1 MNSKHFTALV
11 LVAGLAGICGTAAH
25 SEPPVSDMMPSDVKW
40 EESPFPGVQKTVI
53 SGNPAAAGLYVAR
66 TKFAP
71 ASKIAPHTHPDTR
84 QATVLSGELY
94 FGFGETF
101 DTSKAKR
108 YPAGAQITVPANT
121 PHFVGATDREAI
133 LQEVGVGPSGMAM
146 LKK

>member
-1 MNSKHFTALV
+1 MC
-11 LVAGLAGICGTAAH
+11 IR
-25 SEPPVSDMMPSDVKW
+25 DR
-40 EESPFPGVQKTVI
+40 
-53 SGNPAAAGLYVAR
+53 LYVSR

-71 ASKIAPHTHPDTR
+71 ASKIGPHTHPDTR

-121 PHFVGATDREAI
+121 PHFLWATDREAI
-133 LQEVGVGPSGMAM
+133 LQEVGVGPSGMTM